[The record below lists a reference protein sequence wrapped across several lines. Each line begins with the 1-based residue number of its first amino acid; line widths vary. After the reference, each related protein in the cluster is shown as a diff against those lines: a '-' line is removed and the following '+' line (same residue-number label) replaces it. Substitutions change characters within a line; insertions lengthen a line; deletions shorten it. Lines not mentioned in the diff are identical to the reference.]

1 MDTQPEVNVTKE
13 GGDVTIAAA
22 GALDLF
28 NSKEFHDAL
37 LEAANDAEHVIVDF
51 RQTHYIDTAILADL
65 AVSANKMRARGKRL
79 KVVVAEPTHPH
90 RTLEITGLTAVLD
103 LAVAPKEEQ
112 VP

>member
-1 MDTQPEVNVTKE
+1 MESNPEVNVTKE

-28 NSKEFHDAL
+28 NSQQFHDAL
-37 LEAANDAEHVIVDF
+37 FEAAADAEQVTVDF
-51 RQTHYIDTAILADL
+51 RETHYIDTAILADL

-79 KVVVAEPTHPH
+79 RVVVAEPTHPH

-103 LAVAPKEEQ
+103 LEVAPKEEQ
-112 VP
+112 VS